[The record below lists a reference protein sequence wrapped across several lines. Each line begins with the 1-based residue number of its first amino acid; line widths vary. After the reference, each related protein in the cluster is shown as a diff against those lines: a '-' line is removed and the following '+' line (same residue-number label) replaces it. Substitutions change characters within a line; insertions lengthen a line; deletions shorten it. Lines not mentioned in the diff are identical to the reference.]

1 MKGIKYRCGNC
12 AEYFTD
18 INNHLNNT
26 DHTGDFKIGI
36 FKKNKDGRS
45 GFRNN
50 IFSGITYELNRSQK
64 IKTLIA
70 HLNGL
75 YVRFYHCSIK
85 VKLLL
90 VINEKC
96 VS

>member
-36 FKKNKDGRS
+36 FEKKQRWTIRIPKQY
-45 GFRNN
+45 F
-50 IFSGITYELNRSQK
+50 
-64 IKTLIA
+64 
-70 HLNGL
+70 
-75 YVRFYHCSIK
+75 
-85 VKLLL
+85 
-90 VINEKC
+90 
-96 VS
+96 